1 MAVEPIIT
9 FDSALT
15 VAVLLLLIHFVGDFL
30 FQSTDMAI
38 NKATSLKWL
47 SIHISAYTFT
57 LFIGAIVLFGID
69 VAIIYALING
79 GIHFVTD
86 FFTSKMN
93 ASLYAREDKKW
104 YYTGIGFD
112 QFIHGASLLLTYD
125 YLVYSS

>member
-1 MAVEPIIT
+1 MVVESIIN
-9 FDSALT
+9 FNSALT
-15 VAVLLLLIHFVGDFL
+15 VATLLLLIHFAGDFL

-47 SIHISAYTFT
+47 SIHIGVYTFI
-57 LFIGAIVLFGID
+57 LFIGSIVLFGLNAA
-69 VAIIYALING
+69 VVYALING

-93 ASLYAREDKKW
+93 ARLYARENKKW

-112 QFIHGASLLLTYD
+112 QFTHGASLLLTYD
-125 YLVYSS
+125 YLISTN